1 MTAAENANEKQSA
14 FGKKEEICNICKGLA
29 NKTPSTKVKE
39 VRNIKGK
46 LKSED
51 SGRKMEAD
59 PPSVEVSS
67 LGLPAGTS
75 CTTLG
80 TTCGT
85 TRGATLSTSF
95 STTLMATTHI
105 CTTHSQMLGK
115 FEYTRGPIF
124 KVVLEC

>member
-1 MTAAENANEKQSA
+1 
-14 FGKKEEICNICKGLA
+14 
-29 NKTPSTKVKE
+29 
-39 VRNIKGK
+39 
-46 LKSED
+46 
-51 SGRKMEAD
+51 MEAD

-75 CTTLG
+75 CTTLGNG

-105 CTTHSQMLGK
+105 STRDGGVPTRCPQPTCT
-115 FEYTRGPIF
+115 
-124 KVVLEC
+124 

>member
-1 MTAAENANEKQSA
+1 MTATESVNEEQSA
-14 FGKKEEICNICKGLA
+14 SGKKKAEICNIC
-29 NKTPSTKVKE
+29 NKTPPTKDNE

-46 LKSED
+46 SKSED
-51 SGRKMEAD
+51 SWRKMEAD

-105 CTTHSQMLGK
+105 
-115 FEYTRGPIF
+115 
-124 KVVLEC
+124 

>member
-1 MTAAENANEKQSA
+1 
-14 FGKKEEICNICKGLA
+14 
-29 NKTPSTKVKE
+29 
-39 VRNIKGK
+39 
-46 LKSED
+46 
-51 SGRKMEAD
+51 MEAD

-105 CTTHSQMLGK
+105 CTRDGGFLVGVPNPLALGIEAGNPQK
-115 FEYTRGPIF
+115 W
-124 KVVLEC
+124 

>member
-1 MTAAENANEKQSA
+1 
-14 FGKKEEICNICKGLA
+14 
-29 NKTPSTKVKE
+29 
-39 VRNIKGK
+39 
-46 LKSED
+46 
-51 SGRKMEAD
+51 MEAD

-95 STTLMATTHI
+95 STTLMAWQLHT
-105 CTTHSQMLGK
+105 SVPGMGGFLVGVPNPLALGSEAGNPQK
-115 FEYTRGPIF
+115 W
-124 KVVLEC
+124 